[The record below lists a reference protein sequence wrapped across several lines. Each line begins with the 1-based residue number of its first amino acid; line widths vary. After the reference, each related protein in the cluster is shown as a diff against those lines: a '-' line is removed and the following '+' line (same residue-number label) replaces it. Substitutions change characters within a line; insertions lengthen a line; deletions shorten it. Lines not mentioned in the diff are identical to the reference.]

1 VLIGDILT
9 NNTRHFPDKVGLID
23 GETAHRYTWSE
34 IDRRVNRLANS
45 IAGIGICKGNRV
57 GIISENSLQ
66 CAEFYFAVARLGA
79 IGCGF
84 NYRLSPNQ
92 IAVHIRETQPKAI
105 FFQGRL
111 EALIRAATENA
122 IDCKRL
128 LRVDDD
134 GGSSDYERMISDAP
148 SDQPIVALEPDDP
161 LMITF
166 SSGTSGLP
174 KGIISTH
181 LNRLTCCLEVN
192 QFCDRYHWD
201 DVVLN
206 STPFCIGVSGQAQLG
221 AIAFSGAAT
230 VMHVLKGDTWA
241 EVIERERVSV
251 LLTTK
256 SRLMPVWEHLAHC
269 QKPPDL
275 SSLRRVTTGGQPHT
289 PTELRRIIE
298 FCGVTTTSKMYGLSE
313 TSTVGTR
320 LLSHEVAAGLAP
332 DATDQQLEIQIKGDC
347 VTPGYWNAP
356 ELYDQ
361 AFRDGWFRTND
372 LGAFDEDGYL
382 YIKGR
387 MDFAIN
393 TGGLLVAPAEI
404 EARLLDHP
412 AVADAGVIG
421 VPDDKWGEVVTAIVH
436 LKPNSPVDEE
446 ELQQHCRK
454 ALAGFQVP
462 KKIHFVDGLPKDVQG
477 RIDVRELRKR
487 YAMEPNNQNTFGAK
501 ETKL

>member
-1 VLIGDILT
+1 
-9 NNTRHFPDKVGLID
+9 
-23 GETAHRYTWSE
+23 
-34 IDRRVNRLANS
+34 
-45 IAGIGICKGNRV
+45 
-57 GIISENSLQ
+57 
-66 CAEFYFAVARLGA
+66 
-79 IGCGF
+79 
-84 NYRLSPNQ
+84 
-92 IAVHIRETQPKAI
+92 
-105 FFQGRL
+105 
-111 EALIRAATENA
+111 
-122 IDCKRL
+122 
-128 LRVDDD
+128 
-134 GGSSDYERMISDAP
+134 
-148 SDQPIVALEPDDP
+148 
-161 LMITF
+161 
-166 SSGTSGLP
+166 
-174 KGIISTH
+174 
-181 LNRLTCCLEVN
+181 
-192 QFCDRYHWD
+192 
-201 DVVLN
+201 VVLN

-313 TSTVGTR
+313 TSTVGAR

-332 DATDQQLEIQIKGDC
+332 DATDQQLKRLSSVGKPLFGTQIRIVDKRGDEVTPGEVGEIQIKGDC